1 MRRWGSSSDSQI
13 VESNRGG
20 LVLDLDVTRK
30 DILYQV
36 NANLVDAIK
45 EMFDDTK
52 EHLDY
57 LFEITKYMPKKDLIE
72 AVDGADK
79 E

>member
-1 MRRWGSSSDSQI
+1 M
-13 VESNRGG
+13 
-20 LVLDLDVTRK
+20 LDLDVTRK

-36 NANLVDAIK
+36 NAIK
-45 EMFDDTK
+45 EMFDVTK

-72 AVDGADK
+72 AVDGTDK